1 MSWTKRQFIDAAYE
15 EIGMA
20 SYTFD
25 LEPEQY
31 QGALRTFDA
40 MMAEWNA
47 KGIRIGYPIPST
59 PDGSDLDEVTTVPD
73 SANQAIIT
81 NLALRLCPKHGK
93 TPNSFTMISA
103 KSAFNVLLSI
113 ACLPDEMRLPS
124 MPAGAGNKPIP
135 LNRSVFLDAPA
146 DLIEVGPDHLL
157 TLE

>member
-1 MSWTKRQFIDAAYE
+1 MGYSKREFIDAGYE

-31 QGALRTFDA
+31 QGALRTLDA

-47 KGIRIGYPIPST
+47 KGIRLGYPIPST
-59 PDGSDLDEVTTVPD
+59 PDGGDLTEASTVPD

-81 NLALRLCPKHGK
+81 NLAIRLAPKHGK
-93 TPNSFTMISA
+93 TVSIETKVAA
-103 KSAFNVLLSI
+103 KSAYNALLSI
-113 ACLPDEMRLPS
+113 ACLPNEMQLPA

-135 LNRSVFLDAPA
+135 MNREAFLPAPTPS
-146 DLIEVGPDHLL
+146 IEVGPDHIL